1 MSLHA
6 VTRLPAML
14 WRFAQRKYVTVMED
28 EGAHAYRV
36 VSVEP
41 L

>member
-1 MSLHA
+1 MSLHQ
-6 VTRLPAML
+6 VRRLPAML
-14 WRFAQRKYVTVMED
+14 WRFAQSECVTVMED
-28 EGAHAYRV
+28 EGAQTYRV